1 MTITEMKAKSAHN
14 GYHFFDRDTMHFW
27 GSKIHSAPN
36 KYGLFI
42 ESHDNFDRTRK
53 LYRVCIFTGKC
64 TVETIEDSEIANT
77 YEHFSTIGEAR
88 EFLRQLTK
96 AFNEACTCYR
106 EKAVLSDIAEVRN
119 KGFKSGI
126 YTIANTKGET
136 IEVNTNNFAR
146 FICG

>member
-1 MTITEMKAKSAHN
+1 MTITEMKAKSASN
-14 GYHFFDRDTMHFW
+14 GYHFFDRDTMRFW
-27 GSKIHSAPN
+27 GSKIHTAPN

-96 AFNEACTCYR
+96 AFDEACTCYR
-106 EKAVLSDIAEVRN
+106 EKSVLTDIYDVIEEGCNTGIFKIIGNNTEEV
-119 KGFKSGI
+119 KI
-126 YTIANTKGET
+126 
-136 IEVNTNNFAR
+136 NTNNFAR